1 MKIEL
6 RRRHLDLKG
15 LRARMNLP
23 AEESC
28 VFLLQIVTV
37 HRQTFSQGRGA
48 IPKSQNRV
56 VFVFQIPWYLATRE
70 QPSSLNVCQGN
81 FIIARDGSH

>member
-1 MKIEL
+1 MKVEL
-6 RRRHLDLKG
+6 RRRHLELKG

-48 IPKSQNRV
+48 KSQNRV
-56 VFVFQIPWYLATRE
+56 VFVSEFPGTLRRE
-70 QPSSLNVCQGN
+70 SSLLV
-81 FIIARDGSH
+81 